1 MTWISILMNNSNL
14 QEKSN
19 IIVILAQELH
29 AIIGLITAVKNILYW
44 PEDSAEKK
52 IFWILSSSINSNLHL

>member
-1 MTWISILMNNSNL
+1 MNNSNL

-44 PEDSAEKK
+44 PEDSAE
-52 IFWILSSSINSNLHL
+52 NSNLHL

>member
-1 MTWISILMNNSNL
+1 MNNSNL

-19 IIVILAQELH
+19 VIVILAQELH

-52 IFWILSSSINSNLHL
+52 SLNSFLFYKF